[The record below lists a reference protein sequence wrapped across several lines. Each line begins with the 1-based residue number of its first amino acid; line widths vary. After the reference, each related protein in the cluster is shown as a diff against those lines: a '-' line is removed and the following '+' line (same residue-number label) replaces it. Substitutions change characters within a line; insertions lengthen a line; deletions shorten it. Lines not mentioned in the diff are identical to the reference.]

1 MRKCLGSPRRP
12 LARLACFMMA
22 RVLSERTFWS
32 PSRPGVSSRMLL
44 ATGFLRKVFEIFETY
59 QTPIDMVATS
69 EVGVS
74 MSIDNVKHLNDIV
87 DELKK
92 YGTVTVD
99 SDMCIVCVVGDL
111 DWSNLGF
118 ETLVLDAMKDIPVR
132 MISYGGSNYNIS
144 FLIKESDKKRAL
156 QNLSDRL
163 FK

>member
-1 MRKCLGSPRRP
+1 M
-12 LARLACFMMA
+12 
-22 RVLSERTFWS
+22 
-32 PSRPGVSSRMLL
+32 
-44 ATGFLRKVFEIFETY
+44 
-59 QTPIDMVATS
+59 
-69 EVGVS
+69 
-74 MSIDNVKHLNDIV
+74 
-87 DELKK
+87 DEPKK